1 MKLRQYQR
9 DDVEFLKTLQHG
21 ALFNEMRTG
30 KSPTI
35 LTLIKEQEYTTN
47 IIVCPASLVLNWKKE
62 VETWLP
68 NPTVFVSKGTP
79 KQRKEIYESLC
90 QLEKLNP
97 DSVTYFLI
105 ISYETLR
112 NDLNLIIKGIDRI
125 TSLTID
131 EAHRLCNFKGMQSRK
146 SPQVAKAVIKLSRL
160 ATHRY
165 ALTGTPTLSAGE
177 DVWGILHY
185 LYPNYFSSFW
195 KFLDEH
201 FVMWDTPWGSR
212 EVLRYKDKPKL
223 HNILSKISTNRKRS
237 EVMAWLPAKQYQT
250 IELEATPKQRK
261 AYQDVL
267 KMFEYEEDGVL
278 KVDASSVLAQLTRLR
293 QICLAPSLLEI
304 NAPSAKEQYIMEWLS
319 DNPTE
324 SVIIFSCFTS
334 YIKQLA
340 KKLDKVGLI
349 HGQMTPEEKQSAA
362 NDFQEGKTRILLANI
377 KSAGVGFTLDKAETA
392 IFLDKHFVPD
402 LNGQAED
409 RIIPVREENNHSCT
423 IISLVLKDTVD
434 QRIDELLTKKFN
446 ITQVVNNYQQL
457 KDLMND
463 RHIKC
468 STKGEI
474 KWKK

>member
-1 MKLRQYQR
+1 MQLRDYQR
-9 DDVEFLKTLQHG
+9 DDVEFLKPLQHG
-21 ALFNEMRTG
+21 ALLNEARTG

-35 LTLIKEQEYTTN
+35 LTLIKEQEYSTN

-62 VETWLP
+62 VEQWVE
-68 NPTVFVSKGTP
+68 NSKVFVSKGTP
-79 KQRKEIYESLC
+79 KQRKEIYETFS
-90 QLEKLNP
+90 KDDKTTSN
-97 DSVTYFLI
+97 FLI

-112 NDLNLIIKGIDRI
+112 NDLPTLLKHM
-125 TSLTID
+125 TELSLESVTID
-131 EAHRLCNFKGMQSRK
+131 EAHRLCNFRGMQSKK
-146 SPQVAKAVIKLSRL
+146 SKKVHKAVIKLSRL
-160 ATHRY
+160 ASHRY

-185 LYPNYFSSFW
+185 LYPSYFSSFW

-278 KVDASSVLAQLTRLR
+278 KVDAPSVLAQLTRLR

-319 DNPTE
+319 DNPNE

-334 YIKQLA
+334 YLKKLA

-402 LNGQAED
+402 INSQTED

-457 KDLMND
+457 KDLMSN
-463 RHIKC
+463 
-468 STKGEI
+468 
-474 KWKK
+474 